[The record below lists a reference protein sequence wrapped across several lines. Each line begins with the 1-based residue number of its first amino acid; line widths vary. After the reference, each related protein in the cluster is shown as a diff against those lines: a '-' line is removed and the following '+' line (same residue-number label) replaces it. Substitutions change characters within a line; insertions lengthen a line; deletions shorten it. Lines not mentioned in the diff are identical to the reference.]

1 MKIMHTLVVMS
12 MALSLSVAHAGERE
26 PKIDSNTSGISDSE
40 FISNIAGASVGMG
53 AKEPLSISASR
64 NGGKLVVVVTGSNGT
79 SCKIPTSGN
88 PPQMQGI
95 NCQ

>member
-26 PKIDSNTSGISDSE
+26 PKIASNTSGISDSE

-64 NGGKLVVVVTGSNGT
+64 NGGSRQDCRTAGTDRCNG
-79 SCKIPTSGN
+79 
-88 PPQMQGI
+88 GI
-95 NCQ
+95 CLLS

>member
-26 PKIDSNTSGISDSE
+26 PKIASNTSGISDSE

-53 AKEPLSISASR
+53 ACTSQRCRLLSVCYNYRLFFCPPTKPL
-64 NGGKLVVVVTGSNGT
+64 
-79 SCKIPTSGN
+79 
-88 PPQMQGI
+88 
-95 NCQ
+95 

>member
-26 PKIDSNTSGISDSE
+26 PKIASNTSGISDSE

-53 AKEPLSISASR
+53 AK
-64 NGGKLVVVVTGSNGT
+64 
-79 SCKIPTSGN
+79 
-88 PPQMQGI
+88 
-95 NCQ
+95 

>member
-26 PKIDSNTSGISDSE
+26 PKIASNTSGISDSE
-40 FISNIAGASVGMG
+40 
-53 AKEPLSISASR
+53 SISASR